1 MTDTDFLSPVVNQI
15 ILTSHIEAVS
25 RASRET
31 GVVNGNRLTASTPA
45 DMVVTIGAGRIKI
58 AGTPSD
64 VVEDTVTHDA
74 AHATLPRIDIIY
86 RDVAGA
92 AQIAKGTPATI
103 EDPKGLSDWKSYT
116 SPLPP
121 SSIPSG
127 AIIGAVWVPAECTAI
142 TSEYIWMFAGGVGD
156 LATSIG
162 TPGTDAMPASEKA
175 VRDVLAECAP
185 AAKGVTNGDSHDHSG
200 GDGAQIDHGSLGGR
214 TDDDHSIYYNQA
226 RGDARY
232 AQLAHAARHASSGAD
247 AVKLDDLAAPD
258 DNTDLNAT
266 VYAHGLMSKEDKTT
280 LYTHA
285 NRHQWGGADAVKLDD
300 LAAPDDNTDLNASTS
315 KHGLMQ
321 KYPNTAQALK
331 GDGSWLTRYFEI
343 DFPFGNGS
351 DVIETGQVQEVGVPI
366 NCLINRID
374 LWEVGL
380 ISSSFVSSFYIR
392 DIGSA
397 IPDSAY
403 EVRYDETTYRIMTG
417 LGININ
423 AHKILGIKVT
433 GIDLAKQVVVRLF
446 CEAT

>member
-1 MTDTDFLSPVVNQI
+1 MTDTDFLSPVVNQT

-31 GVVNGNRLTASTPA
+31 GIVNGNRLTASTPA

-121 SSIPSG
+121 SSIPPG
-127 AIIGAVWVPAECTAI
+127 AIIGAVWIPAECTAI

-214 TDDDHSIYYNQA
+214 TDDDHPIYYNQA

-232 AQLAHAARHASSGAD
+232 AQLAHAARHAS
-247 AVKLDDLAAPD
+247 
-258 DNTDLNAT
+258 
-266 VYAHGLMSKEDKTT
+266 
-280 LYTHA
+280 
-285 NRHQWGGADAVKLDD
+285 GGADAIKLDD
-300 LAAPDDNTDLNASTS
+300 LAAPDDNTDLNASTT

-331 GDGSWLTRYFEI
+331 GDGTWITRYFEV
-343 DFPFGNGS
+343 DFPFGDGENI
-351 DVIETGQVQEVGVPI
+351 IEASAAEVGIPI
-366 NCLINRID
+366 ACKIIRAD
-374 LWEVGL
+374 VWEVGL
-380 ISSSFVSSFYIR
+380 VSSSITCTLYKHAIGAAKGSAVDTFAISSGVSMTETSLNI
-392 DIGSA
+392 SV
-397 IPDSAY
+397 SQH
-403 EVRYDETTYRIMTG
+403 EVLRVEVS
-417 LGININ
+417 GIT
-423 AHKILGIKVT
+423 A
-433 GIDLAKQVVVRLF
+433 AKQIVCRLF
-446 CEAT
+446 LEAT

>member
-31 GVVNGNRLTASTPA
+31 GIVNGNRLTASTPA

-64 VVEDTVTHDA
+64 VAEDTVTHDA

-121 SSIPSG
+121 SSIPPG
-127 AIIGAVWVPAECTAI
+127 AIIGAVWIPAECTAI

-156 LATSIG
+156 MATSIR
-162 TPGTDAMPASEKA
+162 TPGSDAMPASEKA

-185 AAKGVTNGDSHDHSG
+185 AASGVTNGDSHDHSG

-214 TDDDHSIYYNQA
+214 TDDDHPIYYNQA

-232 AQLAHAARHASSGAD
+232 AQLAHAARHAS
-247 AVKLDDLAAPD
+247 
-258 DNTDLNAT
+258 
-266 VYAHGLMSKEDKTT
+266 
-280 LYTHA
+280 
-285 NRHQWGGADAVKLDD
+285 GGADAVKLDD
-300 LAAPDDNTDLNASTS
+300 LAAPDDNTDLNASTT

-331 GDGSWLTRYFEI
+331 GDGTWITRYFEV
-343 DFPFGNGS
+343 DFPFGDGENI
-351 DVIETGQVQEVGVPI
+351 IEASAAEVGIPI
-366 NCLINRID
+366 ACKIIRAD
-374 LWEVGL
+374 VWEVGL
-380 ISSSFVSSFYIR
+380 VSSSITCTLYKHAIGAAKGSAVDTFAISSGVSMTETSLNI
-392 DIGSA
+392 SV
-397 IPDSAY
+397 SQH
-403 EVRYDETTYRIMTG
+403 EVLRVEVS
-417 LGININ
+417 GIT
-423 AHKILGIKVT
+423 A
-433 GIDLAKQVVVRLF
+433 AKQIVCRLF
-446 CEAT
+446 FEAT

>member
-31 GVVNGNRLTASTPA
+31 GIVNGNRLTASTPA

-121 SSIPSG
+121 SSIPPG
-127 AIIGAVWVPAECTAI
+127 AIIGAVWIPAECTAI

-214 TDDDHSIYYNQA
+214 TDDDHPIYYNQA

-232 AQLAHAARHASSGAD
+232 AQLAHAARHAS
-247 AVKLDDLAAPD
+247 
-258 DNTDLNAT
+258 
-266 VYAHGLMSKEDKTT
+266 
-280 LYTHA
+280 
-285 NRHQWGGADAVKLDD
+285 GGADAIKLDD
-300 LAAPDDNTDLNASTS
+300 LAAPDDNTDLNASTT

-331 GDGSWLTRYFEI
+331 GDGTWITRYFEV
-343 DFPFGNGS
+343 DFPFGDGENI
-351 DVIETGQVQEVGVPI
+351 IEASAAEVGIPI
-366 NCLINRID
+366 ACKIIRAD
-374 LWEVGL
+374 VWEVGL
-380 ISSSFVSSFYIR
+380 VSSSITCTLYKHAIGAAKGSAVDTFAISSGVSMTETSLNI
-392 DIGSA
+392 SV
-397 IPDSAY
+397 SQH
-403 EVRYDETTYRIMTG
+403 EVLRVEVS
-417 LGININ
+417 GIT
-423 AHKILGIKVT
+423 A
-433 GIDLAKQVVVRLF
+433 AKQIVCRLF
-446 CEAT
+446 LEAT

>member
-31 GVVNGNRLTASTPA
+31 GIVNGNRLTASTPA

-92 AQIAKGTPATI
+92 AQIAKGTAATI

-121 SSIPSG
+121 SSIPPG
-127 AIIGAVWVPAECTAI
+127 AIIGAVWIPAECTAI

-226 RGDARY
+226 RGDTRY
-232 AQLAHAARHASSGAD
+232 AQLAHAARHASGGAD
-247 AVKLDDLAAPD
+247 AIKIDDLAA
-258 DNTDLNAT
+258 
-266 VYAHGLMSKEDKTT
+266 G
-280 LYTHA
+280 
-285 NRHQWGGADAVKLDD
+285 
-300 LAAPDDNTDLNASTS
+300 DDNTDLNASTT

-321 KYPNTAQALK
+321 KYPGTNSLLKGNGNWLVFPGTNSLLQGNGDWLVFPGTAQALK
-331 GDGSWLTRYFEI
+331 GDGSWIKRYFEI
-343 DFPFGNGS
+343 DFPFGNGQ
-351 DVIETGQVQEVGVPI
+351 DVIENFQCHEVAVPI
-366 NCLINRID
+366 NCKITRVDFWHIQSWEIPGIAGAATAELYIHD
-374 LWEVGL
+374 LGAARGEVVDLFVIADGQSYYTESGL
-380 ISSSFVSSFYIR
+380 
-392 DIGSA
+392 
-397 IPDSAY
+397 
-403 EVRYDETTYRIMTG
+403 
-417 LGININ
+417 NI
-423 AHKILGIKVT
+423 AVAQHKVIQIVVGYT
-433 GIDLAKQVVVRLF
+433 STAKQVVVRLF

>member
-31 GVVNGNRLTASTPA
+31 GIVNGNRLTASTPA

-58 AGTPSD
+58 AGTPAD
-64 VVEDTVTHDA
+64 VAEDTVTLDA

-86 RDVAGA
+86 RDVAGDA
-92 AQIAKGTPATI
+92 KAAKGTPATI

-121 SSIPSG
+121 SSIPPG
-127 AIIGAVWVPAECTAI
+127 AIIGAVWIPAECTAI

-258 DNTDLNAT
+258 DNTDLNA
-266 VYAHGLMSKEDKTT
+266 
-280 LYTHA
+280 
-285 NRHQWGGADAVKLDD
+285 
-300 LAAPDDNTDLNASTS
+300 STA

-321 KYPNTAQALK
+321 RYPGTNSLLKGNGDWLVFPGTNSLLKGNGDWLVFPGTAQVLK
-331 GDGSWLTRYFEI
+331 GDGSWITRNFEI
-343 DFPFGNGS
+343 DFPFGDGEN
-351 DVIETGQVQEVGVPI
+351 VIEPAVAEFGMPTEG
-366 NCLINRID
+366 RIWHVD
-374 LWEVGL
+374 IWEVGL
-380 ISSSFVSSFYIR
+380 ITSSVTCTLYEHEVGAAK
-392 DIGSA
+392 GSA
-397 IPDSAY
+397 IQSFALSSETSHGFVTNITVTKGNILRV
-403 EVRYDETTYRIMTG
+403 EVS
-417 LGININ
+417 N
-423 AHKILGIKVT
+423 VT
-433 GIDLAKQVVVRLF
+433 AAKQIVLRLWF
-446 CEAT
+446 EGT

>member
-1 MTDTDFLSPVVNQI
+1 MTDTDFLSPVVNQT

-31 GVVNGNRLTASTPA
+31 GIVNGNRLTASTPA

-121 SSIPSG
+121 SSIPPG
-127 AIIGAVWVPAECTAI
+127 AIIGAVWIPAECTAI

-156 LATSIG
+156 LATSIR
-162 TPGTDAMPASEKA
+162 TPGSDAMPASEKA

-214 TDDDHSIYYNQA
+214 TDDDHPIYYNQA

-232 AQLAHAARHASSGAD
+232 AQLAHAARHAS
-247 AVKLDDLAAPD
+247 
-258 DNTDLNAT
+258 
-266 VYAHGLMSKEDKTT
+266 
-280 LYTHA
+280 
-285 NRHQWGGADAVKLDD
+285 GGADAVKLDD
-300 LAAPDDNTDLNASTS
+300 LAAPDDNTDLNASTT

-331 GDGSWLTRYFEI
+331 GDGTWITRYFEV
-343 DFPFGNGS
+343 DFPFGDGENI
-351 DVIETGQVQEVGVPI
+351 IEASAAEVGIPI
-366 NCLINRID
+366 ACKIIRAD
-374 LWEVGL
+374 VWEVGL
-380 ISSSFVSSFYIR
+380 VSSSITCTLYKHAIGAAKGSAVDTFAISSGVSMTETSLNI
-392 DIGSA
+392 SV
-397 IPDSAY
+397 SQH
-403 EVRYDETTYRIMTG
+403 EVLRVEVS
-417 LGININ
+417 GIT
-423 AHKILGIKVT
+423 A
-433 GIDLAKQVVVRLF
+433 AKQIVCRLF
-446 CEAT
+446 LEAT

>member
-31 GVVNGNRLTASTPA
+31 GIVNGNRLTASTPA

-64 VVEDTVTHDA
+64 VAEDTVTHDA

-121 SSIPSG
+121 SSIPPG
-127 AIIGAVWVPAECTAI
+127 AIIGAVWIPAECTAI

-156 LATSIG
+156 MATSIR
-162 TPGTDAMPASEKA
+162 TPGSDAMPASEKA

-185 AAKGVTNGDSHDHSG
+185 AASGVTNGDSHDHSG

-214 TDDDHSIYYNQA
+214 TDDDHPIYYNQA

-232 AQLAHAARHASSGAD
+232 AQLAHAARHASGGAD
-247 AVKLDDLAAPD
+247 AIKIDDLAA
-258 DNTDLNAT
+258 
-266 VYAHGLMSKEDKTT
+266 G
-280 LYTHA
+280 
-285 NRHQWGGADAVKLDD
+285 
-300 LAAPDDNTDLNASTS
+300 DDNTDLNASTT

-321 KYPNTAQALK
+321 KYPGTNSLLKGNGDWLVFPGTAQALK
-331 GDGSWLTRYFEI
+331 GDGSWITRNFEI

-351 DVIETGQVQEVGVPI
+351 DVIEAAVHEFAAPI
-366 NCLINRID
+366 ACKITRAD
-374 LWEVGL
+374 VWEVGSVSSSITCTL
-380 ISSSFVSSFYIR
+380 YKHAIGAAKGSAVDSFAISSNVYMT
-392 DIGSA
+392 
-397 IPDSAY
+397 
-403 EVRYDETTYRIMTG
+403 ETG
-417 LGININ
+417 LNISVSQHDVLRIEVSGIT
-423 AHKILGIKVT
+423 A
-433 GIDLAKQVVVRLF
+433 AKQIVCRLF

>member
-1 MTDTDFLSPVVNQI
+1 MTDTDFLAPTVNQC

-31 GVVNGNRLTASTPA
+31 GIVNGNRLTASTPA
-45 DMVVTIGAGRIKI
+45 DMVVTVGAGRIRI
-58 AGTPSD
+58 AGTPVD
-64 VVEDTVTHDA
+64 AVEDPVTHDA

-86 RDVAGA
+86 RDVVGA

-121 SSIPSG
+121 SSIPPG
-127 AIIGAVWVPAECTAI
+127 AIIGAIWIPAECTAI

-185 AAKGVTNGDSHDHSG
+185 AASGVTNGDSHDHSG

-214 TDDDHSIYYNQA
+214 ADDDHSIYYNQA

-232 AQLAHAARHASSGAD
+232 AQLAHAARHASGGAD
-247 AVKLDDLAAPD
+247 AIRIDDLAA
-258 DNTDLNAT
+258 
-266 VYAHGLMSKEDKTT
+266 G
-280 LYTHA
+280 
-285 NRHQWGGADAVKLDD
+285 
-300 LAAPDDNTDLNASTS
+300 DDNTDLNASTT

-321 KYPNTAQALK
+321 RYPGTNSFLKGNGDWFVFPDTAQVLK
-331 GDGSWLTRYFEI
+331 GDGSWITREFEI
-343 DFPFGNGS
+343 DFPFGNGQ
-351 DVIETGQVQEVGVPI
+351 DVIEAATHEVAIPLACKI
-366 NCLINRID
+366 TRADI
-374 LWEVGL
+374 WEVGSVSGSITCTL
-380 ISSSFVSSFYIR
+380 YKHAIGAAKGDAVDSFAISSN
-392 DIGSA
+392 
-397 IPDSAY
+397 
-403 EVRYDETTYRIMTG
+403 TYMTETG
-417 LGININ
+417 LSIAVSQHNVLRVEVSGI
-423 AHKILGIKVT
+423 T
-433 GIDLAKQVVVRLF
+433 SSKQIVCRLF

>member
-1 MTDTDFLSPVVNQI
+1 MTDADFLAPTVNQC

-31 GVVNGNRLTASTPA
+31 GIVNGNRLTASTPA

-58 AGTPSD
+58 AGTPAD

-92 AQIAKGTPATI
+92 AQIAKGTAATI

-121 SSIPSG
+121 SSIPFG
-127 AIIGAVWVPAECTAI
+127 AIIGAVWIPAECTAI

-185 AAKGVTNGDSHDHSG
+185 AASGVTNGDSHDHSG

-232 AQLAHAARHASSGAD
+232 AQLAHAARHVSGGAD
-247 AVKLDDLAAPD
+247 AIKIDDLAA
-258 DNTDLNAT
+258 
-266 VYAHGLMSKEDKTT
+266 G
-280 LYTHA
+280 
-285 NRHQWGGADAVKLDD
+285 
-300 LAAPDDNTDLNASTS
+300 DDNTDLNASTS

-321 KYPNTAQALK
+321 KYPGTNSLLKGNGDWFVFPGTAQALK
-331 GDGSWLTRYFEI
+331 ADGSWITRNFEI

-351 DVIETGQVQEVGVPI
+351 DVIENFQFHEICVPVNCKITRVDFWEIQRIAGAVIAELYIHDLGAARGDQVDNFVIASGQSYYTES
-366 NCLINRID
+366 
-374 LWEVGL
+374 GL
-380 ISSSFVSSFYIR
+380 NIAVSQHKVIQ
-392 DIGSA
+392 I
-397 IPDSAY
+397 
-403 EVRYDETTYRIMTG
+403 V
-417 LGININ
+417 LGY
-423 AHKILGIKVT
+423 T
-433 GIDLAKQVVVRLF
+433 STAKQVVVRLF

>member
-1 MTDTDFLSPVVNQI
+1 MTDTDFLSPVVNQT

-31 GVVNGNRLTASTPA
+31 GIVNGNRLTASTPA

-121 SSIPSG
+121 SSIPAG
-127 AIIGAVWVPAECTAI
+127 AVIGAVWIPAECTAI
-142 TSEYIWMFAGGVGD
+142 TYEYIWMFAGGVGD
-156 LATSIG
+156 LATSVG

-214 TDDDHSIYYNQA
+214 TDDDHSIYYNQT

-232 AQLAHAARHASSGAD
+232 AQLAHAARHASGGAD
-247 AVKLDDLAAPD
+247 AIKIDDLAA
-258 DNTDLNAT
+258 
-266 VYAHGLMSKEDKTT
+266 G
-280 LYTHA
+280 
-285 NRHQWGGADAVKLDD
+285 
-300 LAAPDDNTDLNASTS
+300 DDNTDLNASTA
-315 KHGLMQ
+315 KHGLMM

-331 GDGSWLTRYFEI
+331 GDGTWLTRNFEI
-343 DFPFGNGS
+343 DFPFGDGEN
-351 DVIETGQVQEVGVPI
+351 VIEAGAAEVGVPI
-366 NCLINRID
+366 ACKITRADI
-374 LWEVGL
+374 WEVGL
-380 ISSSFVSSFYIR
+380 VSSSITCTLYKHAIGAAKGSAVDTFTISS
-392 DIGSA
+392 DT
-397 IPDSAY
+397 DMT
-403 EVRYDETTYRIMTG
+403 ETG
-417 LGININ
+417 LNISVSQHEIIRIEVSGIT
-423 AHKILGIKVT
+423 A
-433 GIDLAKQVVVRLF
+433 AKQIVCRLF
-446 CEAT
+446 LEGT

>member
-1 MTDTDFLSPVVNQI
+1 MTDTDFLSPVVNQT

-31 GVVNGNRLTASTPA
+31 GIVNGNRLTASTPA

-64 VVEDTVTHDA
+64 VAEDTVTHDA

-121 SSIPSG
+121 SSIPPG
-127 AIIGAVWVPAECTAI
+127 AIIGAVWIPAECTAI
-142 TSEYIWMFAGGVGD
+142 TSDYIWMFAGGVGD
-156 LATSIG
+156 MATSIR
-162 TPGTDAMPASEKA
+162 TPGSDAMPASEKA

-185 AAKGVTNGDSHDHSG
+185 AASGVTNGDSHDHSG

-214 TDDDHSIYYNQA
+214 TDDDHPIYYNQA

-232 AQLAHAARHASSGAD
+232 AQLAHAARHASGGAD
-247 AVKLDDLAAPD
+247 AIKIDDLAA
-258 DNTDLNAT
+258 
-266 VYAHGLMSKEDKTT
+266 G
-280 LYTHA
+280 
-285 NRHQWGGADAVKLDD
+285 
-300 LAAPDDNTDLNASTS
+300 DDNTDLNASTT

-331 GDGSWLTRYFEI
+331 GDGTWLTRYFEI
-343 DFPFGNGS
+343 DFPFGDGEN
-351 DVIETGQVQEVGVPI
+351 VIEASAAEVGIPI
-366 NCLINRID
+366 ACKIIRAD
-374 LWEVGL
+374 VWEVGL
-380 ISSSFVSSFYIR
+380 VSSSITCTLYKHAIGAAKGSAVDTFAISS
-392 DIGSA
+392 DT
-397 IPDSAY
+397 DMT
-403 EVRYDETTYRIMTG
+403 ETG
-417 LGININ
+417 LNISVSQHEILRIEVSGIT
-423 AHKILGIKVT
+423 A
-433 GIDLAKQVVVRLF
+433 AKQIVCRLF
-446 CEAT
+446 LEGT

>member
-31 GVVNGNRLTASTPA
+31 GIVNGNRLTASTPA

-92 AQIAKGTPATI
+92 AQIAKGTPAAI
-103 EDPKGLSDWKSYT
+103 EDPKELSDWKSYT
-116 SPLPP
+116 SPVPP
-121 SSIPSG
+121 TSIPPG
-127 AIIGAVWVPAECTAI
+127 AIIGAVWIPAECTAI
-142 TSEYIWMFAGGVGD
+142 TSDYIWMFAGGVGD
-156 LATSIG
+156 MATSIR
-162 TPGTDAMPASEKA
+162 TPGSDAMPASEKA

-185 AAKGVTNGDSHDHSG
+185 AASGVTNGDSHDHSG

-232 AQLAHAARHASSGAD
+232 AQLAHAARHASGGAD
-247 AVKLDDLAAPD
+247 AIKIDDLAA
-258 DNTDLNAT
+258 
-266 VYAHGLMSKEDKTT
+266 G
-280 LYTHA
+280 
-285 NRHQWGGADAVKLDD
+285 
-300 LAAPDDNTDLNASTS
+300 DDNTDLNASTT

-331 GDGSWLTRYFEI
+331 GDGTWLTRYFEI
-343 DFPFGNGS
+343 DFPFGDGEN
-351 DVIETGQVQEVGVPI
+351 VIEASAAEVGIPI
-366 NCLINRID
+366 ACKIIRAD
-374 LWEVGL
+374 VWEVGL
-380 ISSSFVSSFYIR
+380 VSSSITCTLYKHAIGAAKGSAVDTFAISS
-392 DIGSA
+392 DT
-397 IPDSAY
+397 DMT
-403 EVRYDETTYRIMTG
+403 ETG
-417 LGININ
+417 LNISVSQHDVLRIEVSGIT
-423 AHKILGIKVT
+423 A
-433 GIDLAKQVVVRLF
+433 AKQIVCRLF
-446 CEAT
+446 FEAT

>member
-1 MTDTDFLSPVVNQI
+1 MTDADFLAPTVNQC

-25 RASRET
+25 RAIRET
-31 GVVNGNRLTASTPA
+31 GIVNGNRLTASIPA

-58 AGTPSD
+58 AGTPAD
-64 VVEDTVTHDA
+64 VAEDTVTLDA
-74 AHATLPRIDIIY
+74 AHTTLPRIDIIY
-86 RDVAGA
+86 RDVTGDAKA
-92 AQIAKGTPATI
+92 AKGTPATI

-121 SSIPSG
+121 SSIPPG
-127 AIIGAVWVPAECTAI
+127 AIIGAVWIPAECTAI

-185 AAKGVTNGDSHDHSG
+185 AANGVTNGDSHDHSG

-232 AQLAHAARHASSGAD
+232 AQLAHAAQHAS
-247 AVKLDDLAAPD
+247 
-258 DNTDLNAT
+258 
-266 VYAHGLMSKEDKTT
+266 
-280 LYTHA
+280 
-285 NRHQWGGADAVKLDD
+285 GGADAVKLDD
-300 LAAPDDNTDLNASTS
+300 LAAPDDNTDLNASTT

-331 GDGSWLTRYFEI
+331 GDGSWITRNFEI

-351 DVIETGQVQEVGVPI
+351 DVIEAAVHEFAAPI
-366 NCLINRID
+366 ACKITRAD
-374 LWEVGL
+374 VWEVGSVSSSIICTL
-380 ISSSFVSSFYIR
+380 YKHAIGAAKGSAVDSFAISSNVYMT
-392 DIGSA
+392 
-397 IPDSAY
+397 
-403 EVRYDETTYRIMTG
+403 ETG
-417 LGININ
+417 LNISVSQ
-423 AHKILGIKVT
+423 HDVLRIEVSTIT
-433 GIDLAKQVVVRLF
+433 DAKQIVCRLF
-446 CEAT
+446 FEAT

>member
-31 GVVNGNRLTASTPA
+31 GIVNGNRLTASTPA

-121 SSIPSG
+121 SSIPPG
-127 AIIGAVWVPAECTAI
+127 AIIGAVWIPAECTAI

-232 AQLAHAARHASSGAD
+232 AQLAHAARHASGGAD
-247 AVKLDDLAAPD
+247 AIKIDDLAA
-258 DNTDLNAT
+258 
-266 VYAHGLMSKEDKTT
+266 G
-280 LYTHA
+280 
-285 NRHQWGGADAVKLDD
+285 
-300 LAAPDDNTDLNASTS
+300 DDNTDLNASTT

-321 KYPNTAQALK
+321 KYPNTAQALNRV
-331 GDGSWLTRYFEI
+331 TTE
-343 DFPFGNGS
+343 
-351 DVIETGQVQEVGVPI
+351 
-366 NCLINRID
+366 INR
-374 LWEVGL
+374 LP
-380 ISSSFVSSFYIR
+380 R
-392 DIGSA
+392 
-397 IPDSAY
+397 
-403 EVRYDETTYRIMTG
+403 
-417 LGININ
+417 N
-423 AHKILGIKVT
+423 
-433 GIDLAKQVVVRLF
+433 
-446 CEAT
+446 

>member
-31 GVVNGNRLTASTPA
+31 GIVNGNRLTASTPA

-121 SSIPSG
+121 SSIPPG
-127 AIIGAVWVPAECTAI
+127 AIIGAIWIPAECTAI

-232 AQLAHAARHASSGAD
+232 AQLAHAARHASGGAD
-247 AVKLDDLAAPD
+247 AIKIDDLAA
-258 DNTDLNAT
+258 
-266 VYAHGLMSKEDKTT
+266 G
-280 LYTHA
+280 
-285 NRHQWGGADAVKLDD
+285 
-300 LAAPDDNTDLNASTS
+300 DDNTDLNASTT

-331 GDGSWLTRYFEI
+331 GDGSWITRNFEI
-343 DFPFGNGS
+343 DFPFGNGQ
-351 DVIETGQVQEVGVPI
+351 DVIETGIVQEFAVPM
-366 NCLINRID
+366 NCKITYID
-374 LWEVGL
+374 TWEVGL
-380 ISSSFVSSFYIR
+380 VSGSVSLNLYKHSLGAAKGSVVKNISYSNATSKISDPCNISVNIHNVLRLEVVSI
-392 DIGSA
+392 
-397 IPDSAY
+397 
-403 EVRYDETTYRIMTG
+403 T
-417 LGININ
+417 N
-423 AHKILGIKVT
+423 
-433 GIDLAKQVVVRLF
+433 AKQIVCRLF

>member
-1 MTDTDFLSPVVNQI
+1 MTLFPRKGDAIRAHSVFFQAGQVRDRDIGVTANCGVTRASASSVTIASGSYKYNNTIYSYAGATLTGIPAAGSGKHRYDIVVLECSTGNAKYIQGSEDIADPFSGGFLNNLHPSPPELENENQI
-15 ILTSHIEAVS
+15 LLAVYKVTSSGIPDE
-25 RASRET
+25 
-31 GVVNGNRLTASTPA
+31 NYGNYC
-45 DMVVTIGAGRIKI
+45 V
-58 AGTPSD
+58 
-64 VVEDTVTHDA
+64 
-74 AHATLPRIDIIY
+74 
-86 RDVAGA
+86 
-92 AQIAKGTPATI
+92 
-103 EDPKGLSDWKSYT
+103 
-116 SPLPP
+116 
-121 SSIPSG
+121 
-127 AIIGAVWVPAECTAI
+127 
-142 TSEYIWMFAGGVGD
+142 GGVANVQP
-156 LATSIG
+156 LLS
-162 TPGTDAMPASEKA
+162 SK
-175 VRDVLAECAP
+175 L
-185 AAKGVTNGDSHDHSG
+185 GVTG
-200 GDGAQIDHGSLGGR
+200 GD
-214 TDDDHSIYYNQA
+214 
-226 RGDARY
+226 
-232 AQLAHAARHASSGAD
+232 AH
-247 AVKLDDLAAPD
+247 
-258 DNTDLNAT
+258 
-266 VYAHGLMSKEDKTT
+266 KT
-280 LYTHA
+280 
-285 NRHQWGGADAVKLDD
+285 RHQYGGADAIKLDD

-331 GDGSWLTRYFEI
+331 GDGSWITRYFEI

>member
-1 MTDTDFLSPVVNQI
+1 MTDTDFLSPVVNQT

-31 GVVNGNRLTASTPA
+31 GIVNGNRLTASTPA

-121 SSIPSG
+121 SSIPPG
-127 AIIGAVWVPAECTAI
+127 AIIGAVWIPAECTAI

-232 AQLAHAARHASSGAD
+232 AQLAHAARHAS
-247 AVKLDDLAAPD
+247 
-258 DNTDLNAT
+258 
-266 VYAHGLMSKEDKTT
+266 
-280 LYTHA
+280 
-285 NRHQWGGADAVKLDD
+285 GGADAVKLDD
-300 LAAPDDNTDLNASTS
+300 LAAPDDNTDLNASTT

-331 GDGSWLTRYFEI
+331 GDGTWITRYFEV
-343 DFPFGNGS
+343 DFPFGDGENI
-351 DVIETGQVQEVGVPI
+351 IEASAAEVGIPI
-366 NCLINRID
+366 ACKIIRAD
-374 LWEVGL
+374 VWEVGL
-380 ISSSFVSSFYIR
+380 VSSSITCTLYKHAIGAAKGSAVDTFAISSGVSMTETSLNI
-392 DIGSA
+392 SV
-397 IPDSAY
+397 SQH
-403 EVRYDETTYRIMTG
+403 EVLRVEVS
-417 LGININ
+417 GIT
-423 AHKILGIKVT
+423 A
-433 GIDLAKQVVVRLF
+433 AKQIVCRLF
-446 CEAT
+446 LEAT

>member
-1 MTDTDFLSPVVNQI
+1 VIILTDADFLAPTVNQC

-31 GVVNGNRLTASTPA
+31 GIVNGNRLTASTPA

-121 SSIPSG
+121 SSIPPG
-127 AIIGAVWVPAECTAI
+127 AIIGAIWIPAECTAI

-232 AQLAHAARHASSGAD
+232 AQLAHAARHASGGAD
-247 AVKLDDLAAPD
+247 AIKIDDLAA
-258 DNTDLNAT
+258 
-266 VYAHGLMSKEDKTT
+266 G
-280 LYTHA
+280 
-285 NRHQWGGADAVKLDD
+285 
-300 LAAPDDNTDLNASTS
+300 DDNTDLNASTS

-331 GDGSWLTRYFEI
+331 GDGSWITRYFDI
-343 DFPFGNGS
+343 CFPFGNGQ
-351 DVIETGQVQEVGVPI
+351 DVIEASVQEISIPI
-366 NCLINRID
+366 NCAIRHVNI
-374 LWEVGL
+374 WEVGL
-380 ISSSFVSSFYIR
+380 ISSSLTCTLYRHTLGAGKGDPLDTFSLSNQA
-392 DIGSA
+392 SM
-397 IPDSAY
+397 Y
-403 EVRYDETTYRIMTG
+403 EVDLNITASTHDIFRVEVS
-417 LGININ
+417 GI
-423 AHKILGIKVT
+423 T
-433 GIDLAKQVVVRLF
+433 SAKQIVCRFF

>member
-31 GVVNGNRLTASTPA
+31 GIVNGNRLTASTPA

-58 AGTPSD
+58 AGTPAD
-64 VVEDTVTHDA
+64 VAEDTVTHDA

-121 SSIPSG
+121 SSIPPG
-127 AIIGAVWVPAECTAI
+127 AIIGAVWIPAECTAI

-232 AQLAHAARHASSGAD
+232 AQLAHAARHAS
-247 AVKLDDLAAPD
+247 
-258 DNTDLNAT
+258 
-266 VYAHGLMSKEDKTT
+266 
-280 LYTHA
+280 
-285 NRHQWGGADAVKLDD
+285 GGADAIKIDD
-300 LAAPDDNTDLNASTS
+300 LAAPDDNTDLNASTT

-331 GDGSWLTRYFEI
+331 GDGTWITRYFEV
-343 DFPFGNGS
+343 DFPFGDGENI
-351 DVIETGQVQEVGVPI
+351 IEASAAEVGIPI
-366 NCLINRID
+366 ACKIIRAD
-374 LWEVGL
+374 VWEVGL
-380 ISSSFVSSFYIR
+380 VSSSITCTLYKHAIGAAK
-392 DIGSA
+392 GSA
-397 IPDSAY
+397 VDTFAISGGVSMT
-403 EVRYDETTYRIMTG
+403 ETG
-417 LGININ
+417 LNISVSQ
-423 AHKILGIKVT
+423 HEVLRVEVSGVT
-433 GIDLAKQVVVRLF
+433 AAKQIVCRLF
-446 CEAT
+446 LEAT

>member
-1 MTDTDFLSPVVNQI
+1 MTDTDFLSPVVNQT

-31 GVVNGNRLTASTPA
+31 GIVNGNRLTASTPA

-121 SSIPSG
+121 SSIPAG
-127 AIIGAVWVPAECTAI
+127 AIIGAVWIPAECTAI

-214 TDDDHSIYYNQA
+214 TDDDHSIYYNQT

-232 AQLAHAARHASSGAD
+232 AQLAHAARHASGGAD
-247 AVKLDDLAAPD
+247 AIKIDDLAAGD
-258 DNTDLNAT
+258 DNI
-266 VYAHGLMSKEDKTT
+266 
-280 LYTHA
+280 
-285 NRHQWGGADAVKLDD
+285 
-300 LAAPDDNTDLNASTS
+300 DLNASTT

-331 GDGSWLTRYFEI
+331 GDGSWITRNFEI

-351 DVIETGQVQEVGVPI
+351 DVIEAAVHEFAAPI
-366 NCLINRID
+366 ACKITRAD
-374 LWEVGL
+374 VWEVGSVSSSITCTL
-380 ISSSFVSSFYIR
+380 YKHAIGAAKGSAVDSFAISSNVYMT
-392 DIGSA
+392 
-397 IPDSAY
+397 
-403 EVRYDETTYRIMTG
+403 ETG
-417 LGININ
+417 LNISVSQHDVLRIEVSGIT
-423 AHKILGIKVT
+423 A
-433 GIDLAKQVVVRLF
+433 AKQIVCRLF

>member
-121 SSIPSG
+121 SSIPPG
-127 AIIGAVWVPAECTAI
+127 AIIGAIWIPAECTAI

-232 AQLAHAARHASSGAD
+232 AQLAHAARHASGGAD
-247 AVKLDDLAAPD
+247 AIKIDDLAA
-258 DNTDLNAT
+258 
-266 VYAHGLMSKEDKTT
+266 G
-280 LYTHA
+280 
-285 NRHQWGGADAVKLDD
+285 
-300 LAAPDDNTDLNASTS
+300 DDNTDLNASTT

-321 KYPNTAQALK
+321 KYPGTNSLLKGNGDWLVFPGTAQALK
-331 GDGSWLTRYFEI
+331 GDGSWITRYFDI
-343 DFPFGNGS
+343 DFPFGNGQ
-351 DVIETGQVQEVGVPI
+351 DVIEASVQEISIPI
-366 NCLINRID
+366 NCAIRHVNI
-374 LWEVGL
+374 WEVGL
-380 ISSSFVSSFYIR
+380 IPSSLTCTLYRHTLGAGKGDPLDTFSLSNQASM
-392 DIGSA
+392 
-397 IPDSAY
+397 Y
-403 EVRYDETTYRIMTG
+403 EVDLNITASTHDIFRVEVS
-417 LGININ
+417 GI
-423 AHKILGIKVT
+423 T
-433 GIDLAKQVVVRLF
+433 SAKQIVCRFF

>member
-1 MTDTDFLSPVVNQI
+1 MTDTDFLSPVVNQT

-31 GVVNGNRLTASTPA
+31 GIVNGNRLTASTPA

-121 SSIPSG
+121 SSIPPG
-127 AIIGAVWVPAECTAI
+127 AIIGAVWIPAECTAI

-232 AQLAHAARHASSGAD
+232 AQLAHAARHASGGAD
-247 AVKLDDLAAPD
+247 AIKIDDLAA
-258 DNTDLNAT
+258 
-266 VYAHGLMSKEDKTT
+266 G
-280 LYTHA
+280 
-285 NRHQWGGADAVKLDD
+285 
-300 LAAPDDNTDLNASTS
+300 DDNTDLNASTT

-331 GDGSWLTRYFEI
+331 GDGSWITRNFEI

-351 DVIETGQVQEVGVPI
+351 DVIEAAVHEFAAPI
-366 NCLINRID
+366 ACKITRAD
-374 LWEVGL
+374 VWEVGSVSSSITCTL
-380 ISSSFVSSFYIR
+380 YKHAIGAAKGSAVDSFAISSNVYMT
-392 DIGSA
+392 
-397 IPDSAY
+397 
-403 EVRYDETTYRIMTG
+403 ETG
-417 LGININ
+417 LNISVSQHDVLRIEVSGIT
-423 AHKILGIKVT
+423 A
-433 GIDLAKQVVVRLF
+433 AKQIVCRLF

>member
-31 GVVNGNRLTASTPA
+31 GIVNGNRLTASTPA

-121 SSIPSG
+121 SSIPPG
-127 AIIGAVWVPAECTAI
+127 AIIGAIWIPAECTAI

-232 AQLAHAARHASSGAD
+232 AQLAHAARHASGGAD
-247 AVKLDDLAAPD
+247 AIKIDDLAA
-258 DNTDLNAT
+258 
-266 VYAHGLMSKEDKTT
+266 G
-280 LYTHA
+280 
-285 NRHQWGGADAVKLDD
+285 
-300 LAAPDDNTDLNASTS
+300 DDNTDLNASTS

-331 GDGSWLTRYFEI
+331 GDGSWLTRNFEI

-351 DVIETGQVQEVGVPI
+351 DVIEAAVHEFAAPI
-366 NCLINRID
+366 ACKITRAD
-374 LWEVGL
+374 VWEVGSVSSSITCTL
-380 ISSSFVSSFYIR
+380 YKHAIGAAKGSAVDSFAISSNVYMT
-392 DIGSA
+392 
-397 IPDSAY
+397 
-403 EVRYDETTYRIMTG
+403 ETG
-417 LGININ
+417 LNISVSQHDVLRIEVSGIT
-423 AHKILGIKVT
+423 A
-433 GIDLAKQVVVRLF
+433 AKQIVCRLF
-446 CEAT
+446 FEAT

>member
-31 GVVNGNRLTASTPA
+31 GIVNGNRLTASTPA

-92 AQIAKGTPATI
+92 AQIAKGTAATI

-121 SSIPSG
+121 SSIPPG
-127 AIIGAVWVPAECTAI
+127 AIIGAVWIPAECTAI

-214 TDDDHSIYYNQA
+214 TDDDHPIYYNQA

-232 AQLAHAARHASSGAD
+232 AQLAHAARHASGGAD
-247 AVKLDDLAAPD
+247 AIKIDDLAA
-258 DNTDLNAT
+258 
-266 VYAHGLMSKEDKTT
+266 G
-280 LYTHA
+280 
-285 NRHQWGGADAVKLDD
+285 
-300 LAAPDDNTDLNASTS
+300 DDNTDLNASTA
-315 KHGLMQ
+315 KHGLMM

-331 GDGSWLTRYFEI
+331 GDGTWITRYFEV
-343 DFPFGNGS
+343 DFPFGDGETI
-351 DVIETGQVQEVGVPI
+351 IEASAAEVGIPI
-366 NCLINRID
+366 ACKIIRAD
-374 LWEVGL
+374 VWEVGL
-380 ISSSFVSSFYIR
+380 VSSSITCTLYKHAIGAAK
-392 DIGSA
+392 GSA
-397 IPDSAY
+397 VDTFAIASGVSMT
-403 EVRYDETTYRIMTG
+403 ETG
-417 LGININ
+417 LNISVGQ
-423 AHKILGIKVT
+423 HEVLRIEVSGVT
-433 GIDLAKQVVVRLF
+433 AAKQVVCRLF
-446 CEAT
+446 LEAT

>member
-31 GVVNGNRLTASTPA
+31 GIVNGNRLTASTPA

-121 SSIPSG
+121 SSIPPG
-127 AIIGAVWVPAECTAI
+127 AIIGAVWIPAECTAI

-232 AQLAHAARHASSGAD
+232 AQLAHAARHASGGAD
-247 AVKLDDLAAPD
+247 AIKIDDLAA
-258 DNTDLNAT
+258 
-266 VYAHGLMSKEDKTT
+266 G
-280 LYTHA
+280 
-285 NRHQWGGADAVKLDD
+285 
-300 LAAPDDNTDLNASTS
+300 DDNTDLNASTS

-331 GDGSWLTRYFEI
+331 GDGSWLTRNFEI

-351 DVIETGQVQEVGVPI
+351 DVIEAAVHEFAAPI
-366 NCLINRID
+366 ACKITRAD
-374 LWEVGL
+374 VWEVGSVSSSITCTL
-380 ISSSFVSSFYIR
+380 YKHAIGAAKGSAVDSFAISSNVYMT
-392 DIGSA
+392 
-397 IPDSAY
+397 
-403 EVRYDETTYRIMTG
+403 ETG
-417 LGININ
+417 LNISVSQHDVLRIEVSGIT
-423 AHKILGIKVT
+423 A
-433 GIDLAKQVVVRLF
+433 AKQIVCRLF
-446 CEAT
+446 FEAT

>member
-31 GVVNGNRLTASTPA
+31 GIVNGNRLTASTPA

-121 SSIPSG
+121 SSIPPG
-127 AIIGAVWVPAECTAI
+127 AIIGAVWIPAECTAI

-214 TDDDHSIYYNQA
+214 TDDDHPIYYNQA

-232 AQLAHAARHASSGAD
+232 AQLAHAARHAS
-247 AVKLDDLAAPD
+247 
-258 DNTDLNAT
+258 
-266 VYAHGLMSKEDKTT
+266 
-280 LYTHA
+280 
-285 NRHQWGGADAVKLDD
+285 GGADAVKLDD
-300 LAAPDDNTDLNASTS
+300 LAAPDDNTDLNASTT

-331 GDGSWLTRYFEI
+331 GDGTWITRYFEV
-343 DFPFGNGS
+343 DFPFGDGENI
-351 DVIETGQVQEVGVPI
+351 IEASAAEVGIPI
-366 NCLINRID
+366 ACKIIRAD
-374 LWEVGL
+374 VWEVGL
-380 ISSSFVSSFYIR
+380 VSSSITCTLYKHAIGAAKGSAVDTFAISSGVSMTETSLNI
-392 DIGSA
+392 SV
-397 IPDSAY
+397 SQH
-403 EVRYDETTYRIMTG
+403 EVLRVEVS
-417 LGININ
+417 GIT
-423 AHKILGIKVT
+423 A
-433 GIDLAKQVVVRLF
+433 AKQIVCRLF
-446 CEAT
+446 LEAT

>member
-1 MTDTDFLSPVVNQI
+1 MIILTDADFLAPTVNQC

-31 GVVNGNRLTASTPA
+31 GIINGNRLTASIPA

-58 AGTPSD
+58 AGTPAD
-64 VVEDTVTHDA
+64 VAEDTVTLDA
-74 AHATLPRIDIIY
+74 AHTTLPRIDIIY
-86 RDVAGA
+86 RDVTGDAKA
-92 AQIAKGTPATI
+92 AKGTPATI

-121 SSIPSG
+121 SSIPPG
-127 AIIGAVWVPAECTAI
+127 AIIGAVWIPAECTAI

-185 AAKGVTNGDSHDHSG
+185 ASNGVTNGDSHDHSG

-232 AQLAHAARHASSGAD
+232 APLAHAARHAS
-247 AVKLDDLAAPD
+247 
-258 DNTDLNAT
+258 
-266 VYAHGLMSKEDKTT
+266 
-280 LYTHA
+280 
-285 NRHQWGGADAVKLDD
+285 GGADAVKLDD
-300 LAAPDDNTDLNASTS
+300 LAAPDDNTDLNASTT

-331 GDGSWLTRYFEI
+331 GDGSWITRNFDI

-351 DVIETGQVQEVGVPI
+351 DVIEAAVHEFAVPI
-366 NCLINRID
+366 ACKITRAD
-374 LWEVGL
+374 VWEVGSV
-380 ISSSFVSSFYIR
+380 SSSITCTLYKHAVGAAK
-392 DIGSA
+392 GSA
-397 IPDSAY
+397 IDSFAISSNVY
-403 EVRYDETTYRIMTG
+403 MTETG
-417 LGININ
+417 LNISVSQHDVLRIEVGSIT
-423 AHKILGIKVT
+423 A
-433 GIDLAKQVVVRLF
+433 AKQIVCRLF
-446 CEAT
+446 LEAT

>member
-31 GVVNGNRLTASTPA
+31 GIVNGNRLTASTPA

-121 SSIPSG
+121 SSIPPG
-127 AIIGAVWVPAECTAI
+127 AIIGAVWIPAECTAI

-232 AQLAHAARHASSGAD
+232 AQLAHAARHVSGGAD
-247 AVKLDDLAAPD
+247 AIKIDDLAA
-258 DNTDLNAT
+258 
-266 VYAHGLMSKEDKTT
+266 G
-280 LYTHA
+280 
-285 NRHQWGGADAVKLDD
+285 
-300 LAAPDDNTDLNASTS
+300 DDNTDLNASTT

-321 KYPNTAQALK
+321 RYPGTNSLLKGNGDWFVFPGTAQALK
-331 GDGSWLTRYFEI
+331 GDGSWITRYFEI

-351 DVIETGQVQEVGVPI
+351 DVIENYETRECSVPI
-366 NCLINRID
+366 NCKIIRMD

-380 ISSSFVSSFYIR
+380 NA
-392 DIGSA
+392 GSA
-397 IPDSAY
+397 QSAVY
-403 EVRYDETTYRIMTG
+403 IHDLGADTDTGSAVLSLSIAAGNTYNTATG
-417 LGININ
+417 LSIPVSANKIIRADAGI
-423 AHKILGIKVT
+423 T
-433 GIDLAKQVVVRLF
+433 TTAKHLVLRLV

>member
-1 MTDTDFLSPVVNQI
+1 
-15 ILTSHIEAVS
+15 
-25 RASRET
+25 
-31 GVVNGNRLTASTPA
+31 
-45 DMVVTIGAGRIKI
+45 
-58 AGTPSD
+58 
-64 VVEDTVTHDA
+64 
-74 AHATLPRIDIIY
+74 
-86 RDVAGA
+86 
-92 AQIAKGTPATI
+92 
-103 EDPKGLSDWKSYT
+103 
-116 SPLPP
+116 
-121 SSIPSG
+121 
-127 AIIGAVWVPAECTAI
+127 
-142 TSEYIWMFAGGVGD
+142 MFAGGVGD

-185 AAKGVTNGDSHDHSG
+185 AASGVTNGDSHDHSG

-214 TDDDHSIYYNQA
+214 ADDDHSIYYNQA

-232 AQLAHAARHASSGAD
+232 AQLAHAARHASGGAD

-343 DFPFGNGS
+343 DFPFGNGQ
-351 DVIETGQVQEVGVPI
+351 DVIENFETRECSVPV
-366 NCLINRID
+366 NCKIVRMD

-380 ISSSFVSSFYIR
+380 NAGYAKSSVYIH
-392 DIGSA
+392 DLGADKGSIVLNLEIA
-397 IPDSAY
+397 AGN
-403 EVRYDETTYRIMTG
+403 TYNTATG
-417 LGININ
+417 LSTPVSANKIIRADAGI
-423 AHKILGIKVT
+423 T
-433 GIDLAKQVVVRLF
+433 TTAKHLVLRLV

>member
-1 MTDTDFLSPVVNQI
+1 MIILTDADFLAPTVNQC

-31 GVVNGNRLTASTPA
+31 GIVNGNRLTASTPA

-121 SSIPSG
+121 SSIPPG
-127 AIIGAVWVPAECTAI
+127 AIIGAVWIPAECTAI

-185 AAKGVTNGDSHDHSG
+185 AAEGVTNGDSHDHSG

-232 AQLAHAARHASSGAD
+232 AQLAHAARHASGGAD
-247 AVKLDDLAAPD
+247 AIKIDDLAA
-258 DNTDLNAT
+258 
-266 VYAHGLMSKEDKTT
+266 G
-280 LYTHA
+280 
-285 NRHQWGGADAVKLDD
+285 
-300 LAAPDDNTDLNASTS
+300 DDNTDLNASTT

-321 KYPNTAQALK
+321 RYPGTNSLLKGNGDWFVFPGTAQALK
-331 GDGSWLTRYFEI
+331 GDGSWITRKFGI
-343 DFPFGNGS
+343 DFPFGNGL
-351 DVIETGQVQEVGVPI
+351 DVIEANQAQEFHVPI
-366 NCLINRID
+366 NCKIIEARIQEVWNNSGSITCD
-374 LWEVGL
+374 LYTHPGGHDKGGLVDSFSLSNSYYMWELGL
-380 ISSSFVSSFYIR
+380 NISVDADRWIR
-392 DIGSA
+392 IEIPSA
-397 IPDSAY
+397 
-403 EVRYDETTYRIMTG
+403 
-417 LGININ
+417 
-423 AHKILGIKVT
+423 VT
-433 GIDLAKQVVVRLF
+433 NSKQIVCSLVL
-446 CEAT
+446 EAT

>member
-31 GVVNGNRLTASTPA
+31 GIVNGNRLTASTPA

-58 AGTPSD
+58 AGTPAD
-64 VVEDTVTHDA
+64 VAEDTVTLDA

-121 SSIPSG
+121 SSIPPG
-127 AIIGAVWVPAECTAI
+127 AIIGAIWIPAECTAI

-185 AAKGVTNGDSHDHSG
+185 AASGVTNGDSHDHSG

-214 TDDDHSIYYNQA
+214 ADDDHSIYYNQA

-232 AQLAHAARHASSGAD
+232 AQLAHAARHAS
-247 AVKLDDLAAPD
+247 
-258 DNTDLNAT
+258 
-266 VYAHGLMSKEDKTT
+266 
-280 LYTHA
+280 
-285 NRHQWGGADAVKLDD
+285 GGADAVKLDD
-300 LAAPDDNTDLNASTS
+300 LAAPDDNTDLNASTA

-321 KYPNTAQALK
+321 RYPGTNSLLKGNGDWLVFPGTAQALK
-331 GDGSWLTRYFEI
+331 GDGSWITRKFGI
-343 DFPFGNGS
+343 DFPFGNGL
-351 DVIETGQVQEVGVPI
+351 DVIEANQAQEFHVPI
-366 NCLINRID
+366 NCKIIEARVQEVWNNLGSITCNLYIHPGGDGKGGLVDSFSLSNSYYAWELGLNISVDADRWIRI
-374 LWEVGL
+374 E
-380 ISSSFVSSFYIR
+380 IP
-392 DIGSA
+392 SA
-397 IPDSAY
+397 
-403 EVRYDETTYRIMTG
+403 
-417 LGININ
+417 
-423 AHKILGIKVT
+423 VT
-433 GIDLAKQVVVRLF
+433 NSKQIVCSLVL
-446 CEAT
+446 EAT